1 MQRWRWMACTAMYS
15 PACWWLPRLLVVLL
29 VVTTAVRAA
38 VGVARRPW
46 SWPAAGAQVG
56 LGHVVGLDCLV
67 ITHFVR
73 SARARA
79 REKVRRV
86 RRERAWSRGVCQQKA
101 PRRGAAPCLMKRSSV
116 SAAAVWQMVPG
127 TKLVAAERSLL
138 PDDVLGDSGVA
149 HGEAAEMGD
158 LSQPPVDPRRSS
170 DASPAFGL
178 MNTGCAP
185 KSASSAASSGSSGH
199 VRFLHGQCCS
209 A

>member
-1 MQRWRWMACTAMYS
+1 M
-15 PACWWLPRLLVVLL
+15 
-29 VVTTAVRAA
+29 
-38 VGVARRPW
+38 
-46 SWPAAGAQVG
+46 
-56 LGHVVGLDCLV
+56 
-67 ITHFVR
+67 
-73 SARARA
+73 
-79 REKVRRV
+79 
-86 RRERAWSRGVCQQKA
+86 
-101 PRRGAAPCLMKRSSV
+101 
-116 SAAAVWQMVPG
+116 WQMVPG

-199 VRFLHGQCCS
+199 VRFLHEHYSQQNLMKMISPSPPCLMKRSSVSEWSDQSWRPQSGGGANENASIKERQS
-209 A
+209 